1 MDQYKLTL
9 RKLALRDDRYIDV
22 LLSEECANA
31 TLAGI
36 DRRSHALLRIAAL
49 IAMDAAP
56 PSFMS
61 AVEAGLDAGAS
72 RDEIVGTLIAVLPIV
87 GVARV
92 VSAAPNLGL
101 ALGYDVSEALE
112 PRRRLARMFAPP
124 DWLRDLG
131 FLAWFLVGVG
141 ILLVGAIWIF
151 ATIST
156 ILVPVIVGTIAAAVA
171 GPLVDALQR
180 RKVPRAAGAAL
191 VLLMLLALGVIVL
204 LLVLGGIVEQG
215 DEIKAYAS
223 QALDKVEGWAN
234 DAGADDTSEAKKDV
248 SGAVEGAGSTLLH
261 GLASGIQGLT
271 SLAFF
276 VSFVLFSTFFLLK
289 DFSSIR
295 GFVDTHMGI
304 PVPVATTVTDNVLSS
319 LRKYFLGLTIVAA
332 FNGVV
337 VGLGALVLGVSLAG
351 TIAVVTFVTAYV
363 PFIGAFVSGAFAVM
377 IALASEGTGTAAV
390 MLVIVLLANGMLQ
403 QVVQPIAFGATLDLN
418 PLAVLFVTIAAGSLF
433 GMIGLILAAP
443 LTSAA
448 VHISRDL
455 RAARA
460 CSTGRGTG
468 RCHPFRPRKRL
479 HQIGTS
485 LPPVGCYA
493 YLVGGVVKGELSCR
507 SASTADWP
515 RVPRPERESLGRRL
529 SFCGPSWTSRHRG
542 RV

>member
-1 MDQYKLTL
+1 MNIPGFHRSGDRQDEP
-9 RKLALRDDRYIDV
+9 LA
-22 LLSEECANA
+22 
-31 TLAGI
+31 AGT
-36 DRRSHALLRIAAL
+36 AEP
-49 IAMDAAP
+49 DASP
-56 PSFMS
+56 T
-61 AVEAGLDAGAS
+61 D
-72 RDEIVGTLIAVLPIV
+72 
-87 GVARV
+87 
-92 VSAAPNLGL
+92 
-101 ALGYDVSEALE
+101 
-112 PRRRLARMFAPP
+112 LARMFAPP
-124 DWLRDLG
+124 AWLRDLG

-141 ILLVGAIWIF
+141 ILLIGAIWIF

-215 DEIKAYAS
+215 DEIKTYAS

-248 SGAVEGAGSTLLH
+248 SSAVEGAGSTLLH

-304 PVPVATTVTDNVLSS
+304 PVPVATTVTDNVLNS

-403 QVVQPIAFGATLDLN
+403 QVVQPIAFGATLELN

-455 RAARA
+455 RAAREA
-460 CSTGRGTG
+460 VRVEEQ
-468 RCHPFRPRKRL
+468 FA
-479 HQIGTS
+479 
-485 LPPVGCYA
+485 PPVPA
-493 YLVGGVVKGELSCR
+493 
-507 SASTADWP
+507 T
-515 RVPRPERESLGRRL
+515 
-529 SFCGPSWTSRHRG
+529 
-542 RV
+542 